1 MECFVDIVQFKE
13 FLKPDVTK
21 LLIKNNRINFTYNP
35 NDRIISLGDAVLLRN
50 MILKGEWGQVNV
62 KKGIVRLNNWSAF
75 YLLPPKRVLENIVEG
90 ENYQIH
96 LNQGWRA
103 VEKEGIYVLEK
114 E

>member
-1 MECFVDIVQFKE
+1 M
-13 FLKPDVTK
+13 L
-21 LLIKNNRINFTYNP
+21 
-35 NDRIISLGDAVLLRN
+35 
-50 MILKGEWGQVNV
+50 
-62 KKGIVRLNNWSAF
+62 KGIVRLNNWSAF